1 MISDEEVNKYSNF
14 AKSLRSL
21 NVIRNDTLE
30 LGMCNYIEM
39 APFDRSHPSSWFRM
53 ALSYIVFDIKRYV
66 VENRDF
72 YTPPHSTPRLGG
84 PCRNIA
90 ITFGTEKTRIVSL
103 PDSKKN

>member
-72 YTPPHSTPRLGG
+72 YTPPAFDAPVR
-84 PCRNIA
+84 R
-90 ITFGTEKTRIVSL
+90 SL
-103 PDSKKN
+103 SECCHNVWYGKN